1 MKNLKVWSKPQIEVS
16 PIKSAQ
22 AGGRNAIDNGTTHH
36 S

>member
-16 PIKSAQ
+16 SIKSAQ
-22 AGGRNAIDNGTTHH
+22 AGGTRTSDATRTFH